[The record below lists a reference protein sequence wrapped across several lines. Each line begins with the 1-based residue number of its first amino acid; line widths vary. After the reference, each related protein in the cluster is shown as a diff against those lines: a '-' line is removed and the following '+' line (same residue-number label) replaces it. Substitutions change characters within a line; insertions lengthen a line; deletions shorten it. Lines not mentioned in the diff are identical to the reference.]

1 MSRIGKI
8 PITIPKGVYVTLQ
21 EHTITIKGVRGE
33 LKWTFPQE
41 LQVSTQDTDKLVI
54 ERIKDS
60 RKNKALHGLSR
71 SLINNMVTGVTQ
83 GFQRVLVIEGTG
95 YRARKEGQSLVLS
108 LGYSHPV
115 TFKMPEGIQADV
127 DPKQTKITINGIDKQ
142 VVGQVAANLR
152 QLRPPD
158 AYKGKGIRY
167 ENERLRL
174 KVGKKG

>member
-8 PITIPKGVYVTLQ
+8 PIAIPKGVKITL
-21 EHTITIKGVRGE
+21 HDNTITIKGTRGE

-41 LQVSTQDTDKLVI
+41 VHVAIQETDKLAI
-54 ERIKDS
+54 GRSNDS

-71 SLINNMVTGVTQ
+71 SLINNMVTGVSQ
-83 GFQRVLVIEGTG
+83 GFQKVLVIEGTG

-115 TFKMPEGIQADV
+115 TFKLPEGIQAEV
-127 DPKQTKITINGIDKQ
+127 DQKQTKIMINGIDKQ
-142 VVGQVAANLR
+142 LVGQVAANLR

-158 AYKGKGIRY
+158 SFKGKGIRY